1 VVTVHPSVPAT
12 TIKELVA
19 FLKANPGK
27 YGFAAPG
34 VGSTPH
40 LSGEIFRASQG
51 VDLVTVQFTGA
62 GPAMQSTVGGH
73 TVIAFSALPPAASL
87 IKDGLLR
94 ALAVTSEKRVASLPD
109 VPTMAEAGIDGQEAY
124 TLTGILAPAN
134 TPKEIVGLLHREI
147 VKLVALPDVQKVLGD
162 QGFEVV
168 ANTPDEFATR
178 IKVEMDKWGKVIRD
192 AKLKV
197 E

>member
-1 VVTVHPSVPAT
+1 M
-12 TIKELVA
+12 
-19 FLKANPGK
+19 
-27 YGFAAPG
+27 
-34 VGSTPH
+34 
-40 LSGEIFRASQG
+40 
-51 VDLVTVQFTGA
+51 TVQFTGA
-62 GPAMQSTVGGH
+62 GPAIQSTVGGH
-73 TVIAFSALPPAASL
+73 TMVAFSALPPAASL
-87 IKDGLLR
+87 IKDGMLR

-147 VKLVALPDVQKVLGD
+147 VKLVALPDVQKVLAD

-168 ANTPDEFATR
+168 ANSPDEFATR